1 MAQERG
7 LRPQMRR
14 TIDKMYD
21 KSDESATSELSE
33 TSWESAE
40 TYDWVRKGP
49 GEAQDKNKVKKTFR
63 TNFDLINTKLQ
74 TLRVRQKAQKKQ
86 YF

>member
-7 LRPQMRR
+7 LRPQMRK
-14 TIDKMYD
+14 TVDKMYD

-49 GEAQDKNKVKKTFR
+49 GEA
-63 TNFDLINTKLQ
+63 
-74 TLRVRQKAQKKQ
+74 
-86 YF
+86 